1 MSSDPTGSSS
11 KNAGTLPTHARV
23 ALFTVRSFAVE
34 NAIRVIE
41 ERPDATLVCV
51 LTTPGPKSRRSTAH
65 IQVLQALYDNGYSNI
80 DVIISNKR
88 STWAELL
95 AVHQVNLI
103 VCSGFPWLIPESIIH
118 DPRIE
123 LGVLNIHNSRLP
135 QYVGPNAFGHAI
147 VNGDK
152 ELGYC
157 CHRMS
162 AEFDTGPILFNISVP
177 IDVNED
183 YQDLKVRMPEIYRGM
198 IDRAITAALAG
209 DPGTPQSGEPSYAPK
224 FSDDF
229 RWIDFNT
236 NALDIHNKVR
246 AYYGERDHP
255 KGALAVVDEGT
266 ICITKTRY
274 RASSSEGDTNEPM
287 LDAEIPAAVPG
298 TIISRDKDTFFV
310 QCKDTS
316 LEVLEW
322 HPVLDAA

>member
-1 MSSDPTGSSS
+1 MSSGDAAAAAAA
-11 KNAGTLPTHARV
+11 AGTSTTRTHARI

-65 IQVLQALYDNGYSNI
+65 IQVLQALYDHGYSNI

-88 STWAELL
+88 STWADLL

-103 VCSGFPWLIPESIIH
+103 LCSGFPWLIPESIIH

-147 VNGDK
+147 VNGDT

-162 AEFDTGPILFNISVP
+162 AEFDTGPILFDVSVP

-183 YQDLKVRMPEIYRGM
+183 YQDLKLRMPEIYRGM
-198 IDRAITAALAG
+198 IDRAITAALAR
-209 DPGTPQSGEPSYAPK
+209 DPGMPQSGERSYAPK

-229 RWIDFNT
+229 RWIDFHNDT
-236 NALDIHNKVR
+236 ALDIHNKVR

-266 ICITKTRY
+266 ICITKTRF
-274 RASSSEGDTNEPM
+274 RTHACVESET
-287 LDAEIPAAVPG
+287 PAAVPG
-298 TIISRDKDTFFV
+298 TILSRDKDSFFV

-322 HPVLDAA
+322 HPVSDAE